1 MPALGPGP
9 LPRGTPE
16 RNTQQHLTS
25 QPPPCSI
32 SFLSLGS
39 SALLPESLASLP
51 RLLPSPWTDSPHLR
65 FHSIRSKVNSSVGG
79 ARAGKRREGPG
90 SEPSCTPHATDTQ
103 VSLSHADLLLLL
115 SYRLMRAYISS
126 SSLRKS
132 ALRALAKALTT
143 DQLFYLREQFTLFGP
158 NKSGHISLQRH

>member
-115 SYRLMRAYISS
+115 RPSMDLWHTGS
-126 SSLRKS
+126 
-132 ALRALAKALTT
+132 
-143 DQLFYLREQFTLFGP
+143 
-158 NKSGHISLQRH
+158 